1 MYDIM
6 HLVTIH
12 ISGGIPMSYQNGMAA
27 LQLEMPDLV
36 PRTEYS
42 ANMHWPL
49 IERVTGINVD
59 AGSDAQTQARAGSAF
74 IKAWDYGFYWN
85 ILTHNQVFGDQCT
98 KMGHAVYADGGVDF
112 SREVHNLFEDPED
125 VYDYDFD
132 EKLGQRDEK
141 AMIEEFNADFREKC
155 RLYPDTVNMT
165 GIYVTMMSGL
175 IEMLGWDTLLTAA
188 GIDIKAFG
196 EFADRYADWILQYF
210 KALAKCDS
218 PVVMVHDDIVWT
230 SGAFMHPEFYR
241 AHIFPNYKKL
251 FEPLHEAG
259 KLILYT
265 SDGNYTQFI
274 DDIAACGVN
283 GFVMEPCTDMEYI
296 AKKYGKT
303 HAFVGNADTRVLL
316 SGSRDDIYR
325 EVKRC
330 MDIGKHCPG
339 FFMAVGNH
347 IPSNTPID
355 NALWYNECFEKMRVR

>member
-1 MYDIM
+1 
-6 HLVTIH
+6 
-12 ISGGIPMSYQNGMAA
+12 MSYQNGMAA
-27 LQLEMPDLV
+27 LRLKTPDSV

-42 ANMHWPL
+42 AHTHWPL
-49 IERVTGINVD
+49 VERVTGIRVD

-74 IKAWDYGFYWN
+74 LKAWDYGFYWN
-85 ILTHNQVFGDQCT
+85 ILTHNQIFGDQCT

-112 SREVHNLFEDPED
+112 SSEVHNLFEDPED

-132 EKLGQRDEK
+132 EKLGPRDEK
-141 AMIEEFNADFREKC
+141 AMIGEYNADFREK
-155 RLYPDTVNMT
+155 RALYPDTLNMT
-165 GIYVTMMSGL
+165 GIYVTMMSGM

-196 EFADRYADWILQYF
+196 AFADRYADWVLQYF

-230 SGAFMHPEFYR
+230 SGAFMHPEFYQ

-251 FEPLHEAG
+251 FRPLHEAG

-265 SDGNYTQFI
+265 SDGNFTQFI

-283 GFVMEPCTDMEYI
+283 GFVLEPCTDMGYI
-296 AKKYGKT
+296 AEKYGKT

-316 SGSRDDIYR
+316 SGSRDDIRR

-330 MDIGKHCPG
+330 MDIGKRCPG

-347 IPSNTPID
+347 IPSNTPVD
-355 NALWYNECFEKMRVR
+355 NALWYNECFENMRRR